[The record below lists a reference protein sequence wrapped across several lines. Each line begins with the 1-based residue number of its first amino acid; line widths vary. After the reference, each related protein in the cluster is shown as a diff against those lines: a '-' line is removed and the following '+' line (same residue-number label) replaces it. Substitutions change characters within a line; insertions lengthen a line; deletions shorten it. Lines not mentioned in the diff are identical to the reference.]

1 MFSSV
6 HITIKE
12 KISLSLLRD
21 GGVQS
26 MELHGDMNLH
36 ISDSAFAFIK
46 LTLRPPSVDF
56 GHALQFKQHPHTA
69 KFAPGQERI
78 IALKDSA
85 KPFPVNQNLTVLRW
99 RYAGTDESNVPLS
112 SRFQRDARDR

>member
-1 MFSSV
+1 
-6 HITIKE
+6 
-12 KISLSLLRD
+12 
-21 GGVQS
+21 

-36 ISDSAFAFIK
+36 ISDSAFEFIK
-46 LTLRPPSVDF
+46 LTLRLPSVDF
-56 GHALQFKQHPHTA
+56 GHTLQFKQHPHTA
-69 KFAPGQERI
+69 KFALGQERI

-112 SRFQRDARDR
+112 SKFQCGAQYR